1 VQRERAE
8 PTWQRFRAACDAIFN
23 GAREERERRQTL
35 WRSNLKE
42 SLERQRAFAK
52 ELMEA
57 IARDDELLDRWKAQ
71 LEGLRPGGR
80 EPEIRQDLD
89 SKIAAAEARIQQK
102 ERRFEEILTSI
113 AELEG
118 RLALESA
125 R

>member
-1 VQRERAE
+1 MPRERAE

-23 GAREERERRQTL
+23 DAREERERRQTL

-71 LEGLRPGGR
+71 SESLRPGGR
-80 EPEIRQDLD
+80 EPEIRADLEA
-89 SKIAAAEARIQQK
+89 KIAAAEARIQQK
-102 ERRFEEILTSI
+102 QRRFEEILTSI

-118 RLALESA
+118 RLALEAS